1 MDVINI
7 EGKSLGYIEDIILDF
22 NHGKLLGFKI
32 ASPNF
37 RKKGGVLYI
46 KDVISYSDKIIGS
59 VSEKKNHLSFSSIK
73 NLDVINTS
81 GAVIGILEDILI
93 DKENFSIKAVVIST
107 GFLRNLKYGKKIV
120 LKEQLILGEHSV
132 FYQDSKEKCILYTK
146 IHEPRGH

>member
-22 NHGKLLGFKI
+22 NKGKLLGFKI

-37 RKKGGVLYI
+37 RKKDGVLYI
-46 KDVISYSDKIIGS
+46 EDIVSYSDKIIGK
-59 VSEKKNHLSFSSIK
+59 VSEKKIHLNLSSIR

-81 GAVIGILEDILI
+81 GLVIGILEDILI
-93 DKENFSIKAVVIST
+93 EKEGFLIKAVVIST
-107 GFLRNLKYGKKIV
+107 GFLRNLKFGKKIV

-132 FYQDSKEKCILYTK
+132 FYQDSEEKCILYTK
-146 IHEPRGH
+146 IHEPRGY